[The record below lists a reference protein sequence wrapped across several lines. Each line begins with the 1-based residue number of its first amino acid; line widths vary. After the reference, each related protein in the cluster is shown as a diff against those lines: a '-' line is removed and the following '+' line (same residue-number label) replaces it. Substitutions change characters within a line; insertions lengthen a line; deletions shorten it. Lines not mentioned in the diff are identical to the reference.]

1 MTIKK
6 KCLNTSGRYEK
17 LYTMLDTITQKDREK
32 CRKADLFDKIVA
44 VLTSSEFDKP
54 SLRIDEIRK
63 IALVVGVK
71 NGE

>member
-1 MTIKK
+1 
-6 KCLNTSGRYEK
+6 
-17 LYTMLDTITQKDREK
+17 MLDTITQKDREK